1 MKKIKIALQKEGRIE
16 FTIEADVLPKI
27 GEYVTIVQEDKYK
40 HYKVQF
46 IEHHYNVSG
55 EFLQYLV
62 TAIRL

>member
-1 MKKIKIALQKEGRIE
+1 MKKIKIALQKDGKIE

-27 GEYVTIVQEDKYK
+27 GEYITIVEEDKCK

-46 IEHHYNVSG
+46 IEHNYNVDG

-62 TAIRL
+62 TAIGL